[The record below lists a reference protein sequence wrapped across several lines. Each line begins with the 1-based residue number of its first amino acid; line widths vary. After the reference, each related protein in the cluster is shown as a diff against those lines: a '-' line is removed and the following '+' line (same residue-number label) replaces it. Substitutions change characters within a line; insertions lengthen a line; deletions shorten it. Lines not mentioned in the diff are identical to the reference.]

1 MSKQA
6 VIILAH
12 GSRNTQ
18 AKDSFLRMVGILKK
32 SCTSLIVPAF
42 YSLGSPNLE
51 KAVDDLAFE
60 KYSKIIIFPYF
71 LFDGNHVQKDIP
83 LLVSKLRVKHP
94 QIDFQILG
102 SLEHEPMMLEIVLQ
116 RIREYSGQASY

>member
-12 GSRNTQ
+12 GSRNIQ
-18 AKDSFLRMVGILKK
+18 ARESFVNMVSVVNKR
-32 SCTSLIVPAF
+32 SQRPVVPAF

-51 KAVDDLAFE
+51 KAVGDLAFE

-83 LLVSKLRVKHP
+83 SLVSKLRVKHP
-94 QIDFQILG
+94 DIDFQILG
-102 SLEHEPMMLEIVLQ
+102 SLEHEPMMMEIVLQ
-116 RIREYSGQASY
+116 RIREYNSQPRY

>member
-12 GSRNTQ
+12 GSRNTR
-18 AKDSFLRMVGILKK
+18 AKDSFLRMVSMLNQ

-51 KAVDDLAFE
+51 KAVEDLAPG

-83 LLVSKLRVKHP
+83 LHVSKLRAKYP
-94 QIDFQILG
+94 ETEFQILG
-102 SLEHEPMMLEIVLQ
+102 SLEHEPMMLEIVLR
-116 RIREYSGQASY
+116 RIREYSGQGGH

>member
-12 GSRNTQ
+12 GSRNIQ
-18 AKDSFLRMVGILKK
+18 ARESFIKMVRVLNKR
-32 SCTSLIVPAF
+32 SQRPVVPAF
-42 YSLGSPNLE
+42 YSLGTPTLSD
-51 KAVDDLAFE
+51 AVGDLATGE
-60 KYSKIIIFPYF
+60 YSKIIILPYF

-83 LLVSKLRVKHP
+83 LLVSKLRAKHP
-94 QIDFQILG
+94 EIDFQILG

-116 RIREYSGQASY
+116 RIRE